1 MIKND
6 RYDQPMTTLGSL
18 TTKSLPPLDLGKI
31 LLELASAVSGYNLTA
46 AITGT
51 EPVDLGIPLAI
62 SASIT
67 GWIHQDEDAHDTCSL
82 TACLNPLHPGPCK
95 GWKGTLHSVS
105 PGAWHAIE
113 AQRVEKANHARVK
126 KIEALKAQGKPIPHK
141 LLQPIVAKKHPN
153 AGQTANKAS
162 GDAHQA
168 GKEVTANSGVHPS
181 APGKVTLGQASKP
194 VGPVEKGPKGK
205 KPTLGSKGIA
215 FVIGQEKV
223 TPQYKLDK
231 ASAITPEQWSGL
243 SEADQS
249 AIRGELTKI
258 KKDGFGPQ
266 QKKADELLAKLTPGA
281 QPKLKGSDVDKIQAQ
296 QADFHKAAAEAAKGG
311 KLGDKPVTVDK
322 DKVADILAKAKAEP
336 PKVTEMHEPPA
347 PTSAAQ
353 GAAMKAVGEAVFG
366 KMSQPASEWAAK
378 ADKLKAKGSIED
390 HEAFKTYVNA
400 VAQAA
405 LKQAT
410 VENMP
415 GLGHGKADAGITEFN
430 HEIRDHI
437 KDGKPGL
444 PPLLQ
449 KMVDHHN
456 ALKADKPAPKA
467 DAPAPAK
474 LSEVA
479 TPSTAVTSG
488 GKDIPHTTMTP
499 TNVVKIIQKNGS
511 ADLILGGEKIK
522 VGFEGKGHP
531 GKLIMV
537 EGGHYKVTTTDG
549 KKFDLAKGQHVKVA
563 DAPKEP
569 TTVKEAE
576 AKLAEVNTKLA
587 AHRAKAPAPKAT
599 PKHVEEAIAMAKG
612 QAPGA
617 SWSKNHLAAYQH
629 LSAEEFHGL
638 PKDVQATVVSEL
650 AKGQSKF
657 LDPKKVAAAKALLE
671 KFGQGDVPSSKPVA
685 SPKPTEVDFSKDL
698 HNHAVTKAQA
708 QKAVKDT
715 PISSHFQVAKQVA
728 GLTDLDNP
736 DAAHHSAN
744 AVTDG
749 QALVDQKTK
758 LYTPAVLKDPAV
770 EDAMHALKV
779 AGMKQAFAQSVHDA
793 KHNAYNKIS
802 MKLGG
807 QTALSPIEA
816 ASLMHY
822 GSYVLTHQGPATHT
836 GDLETLKAD
845 TKKAENELTEK
856 LQGALKKANTPAV
869 GDMSNAQIADRAA
882 DLLGGKNIA
891 VYTNL
896 SLAELKMADN
906 IGKDKAAKEA
916 EKYPVA
922 VLNDPTVAAKFAKYT
937 SHLTQEMASKQ
948 EIHKLDDHIE
958 KVHQAAILSGKDQH
972 GNPLS
977 IADKQVLAK
986 HAVMLKQSHSHLDKT
1001 LAHQET
1007 ELPEAKA
1014 QFHAAAEKAA
1024 ANLKAAGPVTLSEY
1038 DQKLIASA
1046 YSSAW
1051 SKHASKA
1058 TSFGV
1063 NYEQSQQMKANP
1075 QYASFTQ
1082 DLGELKVLAGKL
1094 AVAHGEEHTAHLNVP
1109 TDPETGALEPGPELN
1124 AWAAATKQRQQ
1135 LEAQFKELHTTAQA
1149 RLDHLRV
1156 SVGLKK
1162 RALPKAD
1169 APAVKAAAAE
1179 TGYYSS
1185 GGYSGPNYGKAQKAK
1200 NYMMAKAG
1208 PKIAVVHQTSSEKK
1222 LAKLT
1227 APAKPGKPAPEMP
1240 APKAHVK
1247 PPSSEA
1253 GKAPN
1258 AGTAASLGY
1267 HYTEQVGGGDAHG
1280 WTPGASAPAY
1290 VSNPDEL
1297 KAVQGHLTAESTQFG
1312 LAAQKEFK
1320 WSINNMEGKGGPA
1333 SGKKALYSYT
1343 GSGYGTV
1350 NAKLNGLPPGTQKTG
1365 SSTISSI
1372 DAAMAAAPPLEGDV
1386 VLYRGFSSPESVFKS
1401 GKWNDV
1407 NVAGV
1412 EWSQRS
1418 YSSTSGQ
1425 LSTAQSFAG
1434 YNGVVMRVIIPKEMA
1449 VKGINAKGGQHAG
1462 ENEIIL
1468 ERGLRYRVVADYGRH
1483 GNKRYIDVMVVP
1495 SPYDKPE

>member
-6 RYDQPMTTLGSL
+6 RYDQRMTTLGSL
-18 TTKSLPPLDLGKI
+18 TTKSLPPLDI
-31 LLELASAVSGYNLTA
+31 PDLAA
-46 AITGT
+46 AIGANF
-51 EPVDLGIPLAI
+51 PGLPSHASLV
-62 SASIT
+62 ASIT
-67 GWIHQDEDAHDTCSL
+67 AWTYQDDDAHEECSL
-82 TACLNPLHPGPCK
+82 VACLNPLHPGPCK

-113 AQRVEKANHARVK
+113 AKRVEKANHARVK

-141 LLQPIVAKKHPN
+141 LLQPIVAKTHPN

-249 AIRGELTKI
+249 SIRGELTKI

-296 QADFHKAAAEAAKGG
+296 QADFHKAAAEAAKGP
-311 KLGDKPVTVDK
+311 KLGDKPVEKV
-322 DKVADILAKAKAEP
+322 DKVAEIQKQQADFHKSAADNAKAKAEP
-336 PKVTEMHEPPA
+336 T
-347 PTSAAQ
+347 TAAQ
-353 GAAMKAVGEAVFG
+353 GAAMKAVGEAVYG
-366 KMSQPASEWAAK
+366 KMSQPASEWADK
-378 ADKLKAKGSIED
+378 VDKLKAKGPIED
-390 HEAFKTYVNA
+390 HAAFKAYVNA

-456 ALKADKPAPKA
+456 ALLADKPAPKV

-499 TNVVKIIQKNGS
+499 TNVVKLIQKNGS

-537 EGGHYKVTTTDG
+537 EGGHYKVTTTEG

-650 AKGQSKF
+650 TKGQSKF

-708 QKAVKDT
+708 QKAVKDA
-715 PISSHFQVAKQVA
+715 PISAHFQVAKQVA

-736 DAAHHSAN
+736 DAGHHSFN
-744 AVTDG
+744 SVTDG

-758 LYTPAVLKDPAV
+758 LYSPAVLKDPAV

-779 AGMKQAFAQSVHDA
+779 AGMKQAYAQSVHDA

-802 MKLGG
+802 TKLGG

-822 GSYVLTHQGPATHT
+822 GSYLLTHKGPIVSI
-836 GDLETLKAD
+836 GDLDNLKAD
-845 TKKAENELTEK
+845 TKKAGDVLDEK
-856 LQGALKKANTPAV
+856 LHAALKKANAPTV

-882 DLLGGKNIA
+882 ELLGGKNIA

-896 SLAELKMADN
+896 SLSELKMADN
-906 IGKDKAAKEA
+906 IGKSQALAEAAN
-916 EKYPVA
+916 YLA
-922 VLNDPTVAAKFAKYT
+922 VLNEPAVAAKFAKYT

-986 HAVMLKQSHSHLDKT
+986 HAAMLKQSHSHLYKT
-1001 LAHQET
+1001 LAHQEA

-1014 QFHAAAEKAA
+1014 QFHAAAEKAT
-1024 ANLKAAGPVTLSEY
+1024 ANLKAAGPVALTEY

-1051 SKHASKA
+1051 AKHASKA

-1169 APAVKAAAAE
+1169 APAVKTAAAE

-1468 ERGLRYRVVADYGRH
+1468 ERGLRYRVVADYGKH
-1483 GNKRYIDVMVVP
+1483 SGKRYIDVMVVP